1 VSAERLVSRVLFVGG
16 LVSITIL
23 VIGLAVYAAAGGAR
37 GQATDVYRMLT
48 HEAAGRPSTVY
59 STLGEIGRG
68 LTRHPPDPLAVIAL
82 GLVVLAATPVVA
94 LAAAVVAF
102 AREGDRDYAVI
113 ASIVLAVL
121 LVSFTL
127 SGGVG

>member
-1 VSAERLVSRVLFVGG
+1 MSAERLVSRVLFVGG
-16 LVSITIL
+16 LVSVTVVVVGL
-23 VIGLAVYAAAGGAR
+23 VVYAAAGGAR

-48 HEAAGRPSTVY
+48 HEATGRPSAVY
-59 STLGEIGRG
+59 STLGEIGHG
-68 LTRHPPDPLAVIAL
+68 LTSHPPDPLAVIAL
-82 GLVVLAATPVVA
+82 GLVVLGGTPVVA
-94 LAAAVVAF
+94 LAAAVVGF
-102 AREGDRDYAVI
+102 AREGDRDYVVI

>member
-1 VSAERLVSRVLFVGG
+1 MSAERLVSRVLFVGG

-48 HEAAGRPSTVY
+48 HEASGRPSAVY

-68 LTRHPPDPLAVIAL
+68 LTRRPPDPLAVIAL

-94 LAAAVVAF
+94 LAAAVVGF